1 MDSGSSRS
9 LDDVCAELDAE
20 LVASLE
26 ALQKYMEA
34 HVMASEL
41 WKRGFL
47 ALARARRASNSPA
60 AFSSQFPKEIM
71 ATVVARASAVGED
84 AAEEIEIERI
94 AFEADEGSRP
104 PPQSRTKPGP
114 PMPPVAGHLPSRPPA
129 EDSFSS
135 MCGNVLTYE
144 DEDGITH
151 VTHVQSPMTF
161 SPSSLS
167 TVNASMFAALVAQGS
182 AEAEAGHGSERP
194 SDAVSALKEQI
205 VHAPRLRAPPTQ
217 HDPLKWFG
225 VLVPPSLR
233 EGQRTFE
240 RLMPVLALQASAQA
254 ALELHSSRCAALRAE
269 KGRMTAAL

>member
-1 MDSGSSRS
+1 MDSSRS
-9 LDDVCAELDAE
+9 LDDVCAELDVE
-20 LVASLE
+20 LVASVE
-26 ALQKYMEA
+26 ALQRYMEA

-60 AFSSQFPKEIM
+60 AFSSQFPTEIT
-71 ATVVARASAVGED
+71 ATAVVRASAAGEG
-84 AAEEIEIERI
+84 AALETEIERV
-94 AFEADEGSRP
+94 AYAANEGGP
-104 PPQSRTKPGP
+104 PQPQSRTKPGP

-161 SPSSLS
+161 APSSIS

-182 AEAEAGHGSERP
+182 AEAEAAGGGSERP
-194 SDAVSALKEQI
+194 SDAVSALKEQV

-254 ALELHSSRCAALRAE
+254 ALELHSARCGALRAE
-269 KGRMTAAL
+269 KAALSAAR